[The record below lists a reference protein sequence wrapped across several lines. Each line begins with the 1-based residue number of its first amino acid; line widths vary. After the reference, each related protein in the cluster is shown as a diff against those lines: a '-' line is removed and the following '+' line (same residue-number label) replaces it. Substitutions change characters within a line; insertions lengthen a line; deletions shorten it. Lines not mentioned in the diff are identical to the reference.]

1 MNCFYA
7 FSGRVRNPVFP
18 HACTCIKIQLS
29 DIVMTGIAGRDNLN
43 APVRR
48 TGAALFREYV
58 CQEKILDMRFAKM
71 PQI

>member
-7 FSGRVRNPVFP
+7 FSGRVRN
-18 HACTCIKIQLS
+18 IKIQLS

-58 CQEKILDMRFAKM
+58 CQKKILDMDFATM
-71 PQI
+71 P